1 MVGKAKADEFIEEV
15 FFKTFSFVTYFMFKL
30 GYYKENENKLDVYE
44 LYQVQIIKILNKFQL
59 IDL

>member
-44 LYQVQIIKILNKFQL
+44 LYQVQIIKILNK
-59 IDL
+59 